1 MADYYHKLQKQIANL
16 LQGVDLTQP
25 PWPEFLQS
33 VNNTYR
39 QDEFELR
46 TLEQSLTLSAE
57 ELLMANEEMHAVFQA
72 IPDQL
77 FHINKDNRIVIY
89 KSGNND
95 THYLTSNKLINKS
108 IEDVT
113 SRDVS
118 VRFLQGLEKLR
129 EDKKPVS
136 FEFTLIHERRV
147 FYYEVRMMPVK
158 GTQAIALVRDITERK
173 LAEEQIAYLAYHD
186 SLTGLPNTR
195 LFKDRLLQGIEQAK
209 RNDKMMAVL
218 FLDLDRFKLIND
230 TMGHDVGDQLLQV
243 ISERLMEA
251 VRRTDSIAM
260 NTISAMSS
268 SVARLGGDE
277 FTIMLEDISGTQTV
291 SRICERLIELVSR
304 PLELRGQE
312 VYTSVSI
319 GIAIYPH
326 DGDSVDVLLKNA
338 DVAMYHAKEHG
349 RNNYQFF
356 TESMNQASEE
366 RFQLENSMRKALQ
379 NNEMK
384 LYYQPQVSVASGQ
397 IVGMEALIRWQ
408 HPEKGFISPASFIPI
423 AEESGLIVQIGEWVI
438 QEACRQSAKWRKSG
452 FKPVRIS
459 VNVSAKQLQEESLVD
474 TIKQNFETYGVDA
487 NTLGIELTETAIIVE
502 PELALTRLEM
512 IKQLGIKLS
521 MDDFGTGYSSLSY
534 LKRFPI
540 DTLKIDQ
547 SFIRSVTVDNED
559 GALVKAIIAMAHAL
573 GMDVV
578 AEGVELQE
586 QLEFLGVHGCDTMQG
601 YLFSRPV
608 PSAELEKLLSK

>member
-95 THYLTSNKLINKS
+95 THYLTSHKLINKS

>member
-1 MADYYHKLQKQIANL
+1 MADYYHKLKKQIATL
-16 LQGVDLTQP
+16 LQGVDLSQS

-77 FHINKDNRIVIY
+77 FHLNKENRIVIY
-89 KSGNND
+89 KSGNNK
-95 THYLTSNKLINKS
+95 THYLISDKLINKH
-108 IEDVT
+108 IKDVT
-113 SRDVS
+113 SKEVS
-118 VRFLQGLEKLR
+118 RHFIQGLEKLR
-129 EDKKPVS
+129 SDKRPVS
-136 FEFTLIHERRV
+136 FEFTLIHDRRV
-147 FYYEVRMMPVK
+147 YYYEVRMMPVK
-158 GTQAIALVRDITERK
+158 GVQSIALVRDITERK

-195 LFKDRLLQGIEQAK
+195 LFKDRLSQGVEQAQRSNK
-209 RNDKMMAVL
+209 ILAVL

-251 VRRTDSIAM
+251 VRRTDSIALNSFAKM
-260 NTISAMSS
+260 NTA
-268 SVARLGGDE
+268 VARLGGDE
-277 FTIMLEDISGTQTV
+277 FTIMLENIDDTQAV
-291 SRICERLIELVSR
+291 SRICERLIELVSQ

-312 VYTSVSI
+312 VYTSASI
-319 GIAIYPH
+319 GVALYPH
-326 DGDSVDVLLKNA
+326 DGESVDVLLRNA
-338 DVAMYHAKEHG
+338 DVAMYHAKERG
-349 RNNYQFF
+349 RNNFQFY
-356 TESMNQASEE
+356 TEAMNKASEE
-366 RFQLENSMRKALQ
+366 RFLLENSMRKALQ
-379 NNEMK
+379 NNEIQ
-384 LYYQPQVSVASGQ
+384 LYYQPQVSVMSGQ

-438 QEACRQSAKWRKSG
+438 QEACRQSACWKKKG
-452 FKPVRIS
+452 FRPVRIS
-459 VNVSAKQLQEESLVD
+459 VNVSAKQLQEETLIDV
-474 TIKQNFETYGVDA
+474 IQKNLQLYGIDNNA
-487 NTLGIELTETAIIVE
+487 LGVELTETAIILE
-502 PELALTRLEM
+502 PDIALARLEQ
-512 IKQLGIKLS
+512 IKSLGIKLS

-534 LKRFPI
+534 LKRYPI

-547 SFIRSVTVDNED
+547 AFIRSVTVDNED

-608 PSAELEKLLSK
+608 PAAELEKLLSK